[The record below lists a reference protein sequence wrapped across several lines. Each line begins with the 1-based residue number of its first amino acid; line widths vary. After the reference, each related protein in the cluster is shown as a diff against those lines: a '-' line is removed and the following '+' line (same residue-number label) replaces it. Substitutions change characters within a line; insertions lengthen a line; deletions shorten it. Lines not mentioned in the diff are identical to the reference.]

1 MNEILLQVVNDEI
14 LTDSKT
20 VAEKFNRRHG
30 DVLRA
35 VDRLI
40 NEIGQRNFADTP
52 LFEKSYRVN
61 EQNGQS
67 YPVYSMNRDGFTL
80 LAMGF
85 TGKEA
90 LTWKLKYIEA
100 FNEME
105 RRLHSPELID
115 NRFEL
120 AKLIATTP
128 NSKIPALMDLY
139 PEYFAHRSAP
149 GSLEY
154 ICDLNTSYTRW
165 ISDYGITLDWISD
178 FPTTDIYLSYKSY
191 CIENHLLSMGKKIF
205 YKTLEDDFGLSRKQ
219 RSDGFRYF
227 QTA

>member
-1 MNEILLQVVNDEI
+1 MNENLLQVVNDEI
-14 LTDSKT
+14 FTSSRR
-20 VAEKFNRRHG
+20 VAEKFNKNHK
-30 DVLRA
+30 DILRKIEDIVIA
-35 VDRLI
+35 IEESAILR
-40 NEIGQRNFADTP
+40 P
-52 LFEKSYRVN
+52 PHLFEISTYMTP
-61 EQNGQS
+61 QNKLQPE
-67 YPVYSMNRDGFTL
+67 YLMNRDGFTL

-105 RRLHSPELID
+105 RRLHSQALID

-128 NSKIPALMDLY
+128 KSNLPALLDLY
-139 PEYFAHRSAP
+139 PEYFSHKSAP

-154 ICDLNTSYTRW
+154 ISDLNTSYTKW
-165 ISDYGITLDWISD
+165 IADYQITIDWISD

-191 CIENHLLSMGKKIF
+191 CTENHLLSMGKKIF
-205 YKTLEDDFGLSRKQ
+205 YKTLEDDFGLSRGQ

-227 QTA
+227 KTA